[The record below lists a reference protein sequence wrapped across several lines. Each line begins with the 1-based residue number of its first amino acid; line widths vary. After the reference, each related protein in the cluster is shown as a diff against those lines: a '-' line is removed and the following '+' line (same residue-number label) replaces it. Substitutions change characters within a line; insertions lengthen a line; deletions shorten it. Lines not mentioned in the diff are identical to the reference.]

1 MKINPIDY
9 YNFNHFDDAIEI
21 LKSINGIVE
30 IKKHSFSV
38 VLNRGDESV
47 ECVKYE
53 PKNHH
58 FIVVTDNHL
67 FNKNDILTPFMIFQN
82 HKHKNNFRAAL
93 NSVLSFPEYSGVR
106 ETFIRVGINYF
117 KLIIKKSRDNIEYKS
132 LKLWNRQ
139 TISDDYGN
147 KFLSFIPSYNDFTIN
162 PNNVDYKQTIG
173 NDYNLYAEFPHK
185 PLDYNKENEETVL
198 RWSLTLLRH
207 IFGEQFELGVKYM
220 KVLYEH
226 PKQILPILVLVSEER
241 GTGKTTFLNWLKMLF
256 GDNMVIIN
264 PENISSQFNSS
275 YATKNIA
282 AIEESLFESMQ
293 ATEKLKNLSTQKTI
307 LINTKNIQEYSI
319 PSFLKIIITANNE
332 DKFAKVDDPEIRYW
346 VRKVP
351 IIDNGKNKNNSI
363 ENNLKDEIPYFLK
376 YLLDIGEI
384 NLLETRMVFKP
395 DEIKTEQLMHVKQQ
409 SLPVLQKDILIKL
422 DEYCMNNSDV
432 ELIEFTAID
441 IKKKFFDHENYSVSY
456 IRTILSENMKLIA
469 SEPKR
474 YISLTGNGIDKKIGR
489 VYCYKN
495 QYYNIDNAQNIF
507 SDKLQTNNED
517 NEFHF

>member
-9 YNFNHFDDAIEI
+9 YNFNHFDDAIKI
-21 LKSINGIVE
+21 LLSINDIVE

-38 VLNRGDESV
+38 ILNKGDENV
-47 ECVKYE
+47 ECIRYE
-53 PKNHH
+53 PKNYQ
-58 FIVVTDNHL
+58 FVVVKDNHL
-67 FNKNDILTPFMIFQN
+67 FKVNDVLTPFMIFQN
-82 HKHKNNFRAAL
+82 YKHKNNFRAAL
-93 NSVLSFPEYSGVR
+93 NSVLSFPEYSGIR
-106 ETFIRVGINYF
+106 ETFIRVGTNYF
-117 KLIIKKSRDNIEYKS
+117 KLIIKKSRDDIEYKS

-139 TISDDYGN
+139 TVSDDYGN
-147 KFLSFIPSYNDFTIN
+147 KFLSFIPSYNDFTID
-162 PNNVDYKQTIG
+162 PNNIDYQQTIG

-185 PLDYNKENEETVL
+185 PLDYDKKDEETVL

-207 IFGEQFELGVKYM
+207 IFGEQYELGIKYM

-282 AIEESLFESMQ
+282 AIEESLFDSMQ

-307 LINTKNIQEYSI
+307 LINTKNVQEYSV

-332 DKFAKVDDPEIRYW
+332 DKFAKIDNPEIRYW
-346 VRKVP
+346 VRKIPV
-351 IIDNGKNKNNSI
+351 INNSKNKNNSI
-363 ENNLKDEIPYFLK
+363 ETNLKNEIPYFLK

-395 DEIKTEQLMHVKQQ
+395 DEIKTEQLEHVKNQ
-409 SLPVLQKDILIKL
+409 SLPVLQKDLMIKL
-422 DEYCMNNSDV
+422 DEYCMNNSDIDV
-432 ELIEFTAID
+432 VFFTSTD
-441 IKKKFFDHENYSVSY
+441 IKDKFFKNENYSVSY
-456 IRTILSENMKLIA
+456 IRTILTENMKLIM

-474 YISLTGNGIDKKIGR
+474 YISITGNGIDKKLGR
-489 VYCYKN
+489 VFSYKN
-495 QYYNIDNAQNIF
+495 TYFKGDDNIF
-507 SDKLQTNNED
+507 INKDDDDDLA
-517 NEFHF
+517 F